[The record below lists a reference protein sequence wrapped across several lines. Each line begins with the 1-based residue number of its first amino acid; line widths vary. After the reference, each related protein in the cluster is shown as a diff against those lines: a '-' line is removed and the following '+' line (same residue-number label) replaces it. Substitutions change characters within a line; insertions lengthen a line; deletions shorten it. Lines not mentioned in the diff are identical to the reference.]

1 MNVSVATLFRSDTS
15 TSLCA
20 YRISVWRQNSPKFFF
35 LGLQTLHD
43 VVLNLTYGDRIQ
55 YSVFIVDIIPSK
67 LLRLKDEIGQQVETS
82 EDSVLFCDL
91 GRLSELGEKRF
102 SYVGQSRDT
111 TDNDVLIL

>member
-1 MNVSVATLFRSDTS
+1 MATGYNTVYL
-15 TSLCA
+15 SL
-20 YRISVWRQNSPKFFF
+20 ILSFQS
-35 LGLQTLHD
+35 
-43 VVLNLTYGDRIQ
+43 
-55 YSVFIVDIIPSK
+55 S
-67 LLRLKDEIGQQVETS
+67 LRLKDEIRQQVEAS